1 MQKKVQK
8 DSLMK
13 PIGAWK
19 SSFIL
24 KIKREDGEKL
34 SMKTFWRCV
43 CFFLPG
49 HVFFHIFYSNC
60 GISKHFI
67 SEINNSISSNT
78 VIMKN
83 SYVEHTLFVICN
95 TLLHI

>member
-1 MQKKVQK
+1 MPYMQKKVQK

-43 CFFLPG
+43 FFFYLAMY
-49 HVFFHIFYSNC
+49 FFTF
-60 GISKHFI
+60 FI
-67 SEINNSISSNT
+67 AIVASQSISSQ
-78 VIMKN
+78 K
-83 SYVEHTLFVICN
+83 
-95 TLLHI
+95 